1 MLPEFSLT
9 EWYDISTGRL
19 RGNRPVVERRLV
31 DLQGCFADEGEY
43 AALLSRENPLLYTVT
58 AVDHSEGVGDLHY
71 GLGVLH
77 PGKVGS
83 EYFMTKG
90 HLHSWREA
98 AEVYIGLSGRG
109 VMLLEDEAA
118 GESRLEPLEANS
130 IVYVPGR
137 TAHRTMNVGD
147 KPLVYLGVYPARAGH
162 DYGAIAKSN
171 FRMIVVEQDGRPVMM
186 ARDNSL

>member
-1 MLPEFSLT
+1 MLPKFSLT
-9 EWYDISTGRL
+9 EWYDNATGRL
-19 RGNRPVVERRLV
+19 LGNRPVVERHLS
-31 DLQGCFADEGEY
+31 DLQGCFADESAY

-58 AVDHSEGVGDLHY
+58 AVDHSEGKGDLHY

-77 PGKVGS
+77 SGKVGA

-109 VMLLEDEAA
+109 VMLLEDEVS

-147 KPLVYLGVYPARAGH
+147 RPLVYLGVYPAKAGH
-162 DYGAIAKSN
+162 DYGAIAKNN
-171 FRMIVVEQDGRPVMM
+171 FRMIVAEENGRPVMI
-186 ARDNSL
+186 ARNNPL